1 MDTKPNDEMV
11 RSHVQTMSNN
21 TSRSK
26 SNDVRLTKVETKVES
41 LENTYTILSKVETQ
55 IENINEKIDTHLTKR
70 TTADRI
76 LDAVIPAIVY
86 GSILAYAFFS
96 KGGFWWNG

>member
-1 MDTKPNDEMV
+1 MDTKPNEEMI
-11 RSHVQTMSNN
+11 RGHIQTMSNN
-21 TSRSK
+21 TSRSE
-26 SNDVRLTKVETKVES
+26 SNSVRLTKLEKKVEN

-55 IENINEKIDTHLTKR
+55 IENINEKIDMHLTKR

-76 LDAVIPAIVY
+76 LDAVVPAIVY

-96 KGGFWWNG
+96 KGGF

>member
-1 MDTKPNDEMV
+1 MDTKPNDEMI

-21 TSRSK
+21 TSRSE
-26 SNDVRLTKVETKVES
+26 SNDVRLTKLETKVES

-55 IENINEKIDTHLTKR
+55 IENINEKIDMHLTKR

-76 LDAVIPAIVY
+76 LDAVVPAIVY

-96 KGGFWWNG
+96 KGGF

>member
-1 MDTKPNDEMV
+1 MDTKPNDEMI
-11 RSHVQTMSNN
+11 RSHIQTMSNN
-21 TSRSK
+21 TSRSE
-26 SNDVRLTKVETKVES
+26 SNDVRLTKLEKKVEN

-55 IENINEKIDTHLTKR
+55 IENINEKIDMHLTKR

-76 LDAVIPAIVY
+76 LDAVVPAIVY

-96 KGGFWWNG
+96 KGGF

>member
-1 MDTKPNDEMV
+1 MDTKPNDEMI
-11 RSHVQTMSNN
+11 RSHVQTTSNN

-26 SNDVRLTKVETKVES
+26 SNDVRLTKLETKVEN
-41 LENTYTILSKVETQ
+41 LENTYTILTKVETQ
-55 IENINEKIDTHLTKR
+55 IENINEKIDMHLTKR

-76 LDAVIPAIVY
+76 LDAVVPAIVY

-96 KGGFWWNG
+96 KGGL

>member
-1 MDTKPNDEMV
+1 MDTKPNEEMI

-21 TSRSK
+21 TSRSE
-26 SNDVRLTKVETKVES
+26 SNDVRLTKLEKKVEN

-55 IENINEKIDTHLTKR
+55 IENINEKIDMHLTKR

-76 LDAVIPAIVY
+76 LDAVVPAIVY

-96 KGGFWWNG
+96 KGGF

>member
-1 MDTKPNDEMV
+1 MDTKPNEEMI
-11 RSHVQTMSNN
+11 RSHIQTMSNN
-21 TSRSK
+21 TSRSE
-26 SNDVRLTKVETKVES
+26 SNVVRLTKLESKVEN

-55 IENINEKIDTHLTKR
+55 IQNINEKIDMHLTKR

-76 LDAVIPAIVY
+76 LDAVVPAIVY

-96 KGGFWWNG
+96 KGGF

>member
-1 MDTKPNDEMV
+1 MDTKPNEEMI

-26 SNDVRLTKVETKVES
+26 SNDIRLTKVESKVEN
-41 LENTYTILSKVETQ
+41 LENTYTILSKVENQ
-55 IENINEKIDTHLTKR
+55 IDNINEKIDMHLTKR

-76 LDAVIPAIVY
+76 LDAVVPAIVY

-96 KGGFWWNG
+96 KGGF

>member
-1 MDTKPNDEMV
+1 MDTKPNDEMI
-11 RSHVQTMSNN
+11 RSHIQTMSNN
-21 TSRSK
+21 TSRSE
-26 SNDVRLTKVETKVES
+26 SNDVRLTKLETKVEN

-55 IENINEKIDTHLTKR
+55 IDSINEKIDMHLTKR

-76 LDAVIPAIVY
+76 LDAVVPAIVY

-96 KGGFWWNG
+96 KGGF